1 MSRGLGDVYKRQIL
15 NNSNIKNVVDK
26 HPKSL
31 LQEYSLRIYRKIPV
45 YNIEEKNGPD
55 HDPQFKVNV
64 SINSHNYAFGEG
76 SSTQKAQE
84 EAAKNLLKIMES
96 KN

>member
-1 MSRGLGDVYKRQIL
+1 VTCLLV
-15 NNSNIKNVVDK
+15 
-26 HPKSL
+26 KSV
-31 LQEYSLRIYRKIPV
+31 I
-45 YNIEEKNGPD
+45 
-55 HDPQFKVNV
+55 FKVKV
-64 SINSHNYAFGEG
+64 LINSENYAFGEG